1 MFIPACDR
9 SFLQLSHSITMFPL
23 VLFCGLPVTTFSCSA
38 RCLGRVWAAAPTG
51 RGARLSFLRQNLGK
65 RDVPVGRPR
74 TPWRGVNAPWWRNA
88 PCGNDG
94 VSRQSGPRVG
104 ACSSLG
110 TASGCFCL
118 LGRHDPGTRTE
129 GKWRASEAYVRG
141 RSDEAACVPAA
152 RLNQRGRDP
161 RRDRSSA
168 ELRTFFLPHLS
179 SSEWTTAAP
188 LHRTGKQGAPV
199 RSAWPRRMRGAKTQA
214 ALGLRARSP
223 RLPQA
228 PSLPHFT
235 PCGAVPWRPP

>member
-1 MFIPACDR
+1 
-9 SFLQLSHSITMFPL
+9 MFPL

-51 RGARLSFLRQNLGK
+51 QGARLSFLGQNLGK

-74 TPWRGVNAPWWRNA
+74 TPLARGKRAVVEKRTLRE
-88 PCGNDG
+88 DG

-118 LGRHDPGTRTE
+118 LGRRDPGTRTE
-129 GKWRASEAYVRG
+129 GKWRASEAYARG

-199 RSAWPRRMRGAKTQA
+199 RSAWPRRVRKAKTQA

-235 PCGAVPWRPP
+235 PRGAVPWRPP

>member
-1 MFIPACDR
+1 MTGPSYSCHIQLQC
-9 SFLQLSHSITMFPL
+9 FLSSCFAVCQSRHFHVLRDALGVCGPL
-23 VLFCGLPVTTFSCSA
+23 HPQGGVRDSVSWDKIWGNAT
-38 RCLGRVWAAAPTG
+38 CLW
-51 RGARLSFLRQNLGK
+51 GARA
-65 RDVPVGRPR
+65 P
-74 TPWRGVNAPWWRNA
+74 PWRGVNAPWWRNA

-118 LGRHDPGTRTE
+118 LGRRDPGTRTE
-129 GKWRASEAYVRG
+129 GKWRASEAYARG

-199 RSAWPRRMRGAKTQA
+199 RSAWPRRVRGAKTQA

-235 PCGAVPWRPP
+235 PRGAVPWRPP

>member
-9 SFLQLSHSITMFPL
+9 SLLQLSHSITMFPL

-51 RGARLSFLRQNLGK
+51 RGARLSFLGQNLGK
-65 RDVPVGRPR
+65 HDVPVGRPR

-118 LGRHDPGTRTE
+118 LGRRDPGTRTE
-129 GKWRASEAYVRG
+129 GKWRASEAYARG

-152 RLNQRGRDP
+152 RLT
-161 RRDRSSA
+161 SA
-168 ELRTFFLPHLS
+168 AATHVV
-179 SSEWTTAAP
+179 TAALQNSEP
-188 LHRTGKQGAPV
+188 SFFPICPCLNGRQRCHCTEQESK
-199 RSAWPRRMRGAKTQA
+199 
-214 ALGLRARSP
+214 GL
-223 RLPQA
+223 L
-228 PSLPHFT
+228 
-235 PCGAVPWRPP
+235 